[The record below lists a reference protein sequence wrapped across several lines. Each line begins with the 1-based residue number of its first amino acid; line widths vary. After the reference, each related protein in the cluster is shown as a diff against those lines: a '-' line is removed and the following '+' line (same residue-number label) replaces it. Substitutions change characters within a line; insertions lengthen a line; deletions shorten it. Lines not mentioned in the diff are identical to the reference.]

1 MTLTFFMKWRIIMTL
16 NEASKRF
23 HISMEKLESYE
34 ENDLLEHQTLADGTF
49 DYTETELQRI
59 GLIHSLLKSGM
70 NMEVLKKYLQ
80 LLHDKTGSKEEQIRI
95 LRKQRYQLLDD
106 IHDKQQALDELDYMI
121 RETKNL

>member
-1 MTLTFFMKWRIIMTL
+1 MTL

-23 HISMEKLESYE
+23 HISMEKLKKYE
-34 ENDLLEHQTLADGTF
+34 ENGLLEHQTLVDGTF
-49 DYTETELQRI
+49 DYTETELRRI
-59 GLIHSLLKSGM
+59 GLIHSLIKSGM
-70 NMEVLKKYLQ
+70 EMDVLKKYLR
-80 LLHDKTGSKEEQIRI
+80 LFNNKTANKEEQIRI

>member
-1 MTLTFFMKWRIIMTL
+1 MTL

-49 DYTETELQRI
+49 DYTETELRRI

-70 NMEVLKKYLQ
+70 NMEVLKNYLR
-80 LLHDKTGSKEEQIRI
+80 LLKDKTTSKEEQIRI

-106 IHDKQQALDELDYMI
+106 IHDKQQTLDELDYMI

>member
-1 MTLTFFMKWRIIMTL
+1 MTL

-106 IHDKQQALDELDYMI
+106 IHDKQ
-121 RETKNL
+121 RFFG

>member
-1 MTLTFFMKWRIIMTL
+1 MTL

-23 HISMEKLESYE
+23 HISMEKLKNYE
-34 ENDLLEHQTLADGTF
+34 ENGLLEYQTLADGTF
-49 DYTETELQRI
+49 DYTETELRRI
-59 GLIHSLLKSGM
+59 GLIHSLIKSGM
-70 NMEVLKKYLQ
+70 NMEVLKKYLR
-80 LLHDKTGSKEEQIRI
+80 LLNDETASKEEQIKI